1 MNKKLLQPNKGINA
15 TNVVEFPISVVMIDI
30 IDT

>member
-1 MNKKLLQPNKGINA
+1 MNKELLQLNKGINA
-15 TNVVEFPISVVMIDI
+15 ANVVGFPVSVVMIDI

>member
-1 MNKKLLQPNKGINA
+1 MNKELLQSNKGINA
-15 TNVVEFPISVVMIDI
+15 TNVVGFSVSIVMIDI